1 MFVGRSQEIER
12 LEQALIQT
20 RSGEPAHFMITG
32 ERGIGKTSL
41 LLYLKYVATGQIP
54 YNSVNFRF
62 LTLDLDLDPNT
73 TQLGLIRRIKMHLD
87 HQLGKTESARTFLGN
102 AWAFLQ
108 RIRIMDSG
116 LEKFE
121 KDSSEELLLDEFA
134 LTLAQVCERT
144 CDQQAPSLFSAQYD
158 GILLVIDE
166 ADNCSNQLH
175 LGSFLKLLIERL
187 QRHGCTRVLV
197 ALAGLPELRT
207 RLHTSHP
214 SSLRIFEDLQLGRL
228 TNQEVANVITL
239 CLERANRDNE
249 EKTTITDEAR
259 KVLVNLS
266 EGYPHF
272 IQQFGYS
279 AFASDKD
286 FLIDQTDVQASAF
299 GQRGALDL
307 IGDRYYRND
316 FYNKI
321 QQDSYRQVLR
331 IMADDLDGWV
341 SRSAI
346 ASSSKGNHQHST
358 TRSRR
363 SETGTLSC
371 RRKVRRASID
381 CSTRALP
388 FGLNSSLTPT
398 FSERLLLQHRV
409 PQNRRNLAQPRGRVY
424 PEPAARLQGPLTP
437 NVGREMI

>member
-1 MFVGRSQEIER
+1 MKINPFKPNSPVNPGMFIGRIQEIQR
-12 LEQALIQT
+12 LEQALVQT
-20 RSGEPAHFMITG
+20 QGGEPAHFMITG

-41 LLYLKYVATGQIP
+41 LLYLKYYATGQIS

-87 HQLGKTESARTFLGN
+87 HQLGKTEPARNFLNN

-116 LEKFE
+116 VEKAE
-121 KDSSEELLLDEFA
+121 ENSSQELLLDEFA

-144 CDQQAPSLFSAQYD
+144 CNQDAVSLFSAKYD
-158 GILLVIDE
+158 GILLIIDE
-166 ADNCSNQLH
+166 ADNCSDELH

-187 QRHGCTRVLV
+187 HRNGCTRVLV
-197 ALAGLPELRT
+197 GLAGLPELRV

-228 TNQEVANVITL
+228 TNQEVSDIITL
-239 CLERANRDNE
+239 CLERANKDN
-249 EKTTITDEAR
+249 KDQTSITGEA
-259 KVLVNLS
+259 KHMLVNLS

-279 AFASDKD
+279 AFAIDTD
-286 FLIDQTDVQASAF
+286 GLIDKSDVQTSAF

-307 IGDRYYRND
+307 IGDSYYTND

-321 QQDSYRQVLR
+321 QKDSYRQVLK

-341 SRSAI
+341 SRATITSKFKGKHTTLNNAI
-346 ASSSKGNHQHST
+346 KALRDRHIILSKEGEKGVY
-358 TRSRR
+358 R
-363 SETGTLSC
+363 
-371 RRKVRRASID
+371 
-381 CSTRALP
+381 
-388 FGLNSSLTPT
+388 
-398 FSERLLLQHRV
+398 LQHKGFALWIKLFADTNFLQQIMEAAAPQPTEKKEDGPTTESSV
-409 PQNRRNLAQPRGRVY
+409 P
-424 PEPAARLQGPLTP
+424 
-437 NVGREMI
+437 